1 MKNIK
6 FFIPLLAGFLL
17 AACADDT
24 KLMISTNPTA
34 PVLSTPSMTTTAYKA
49 DSTAY
54 VLSLDSTG
62 VAETFI
68 GTKADYG
75 VSTTV
80 TYSLQIDKTGNNFA
94 NAQTITSSTKDSLPV
109 TVAQLY
115 NIITDTTGLNAT
127 IGIKTSFDVRVMATI
142 GTNSANSHPL
152 YSNIQTIK
160 INPLVSLKPYTSVT
174 PNLWYIIGLGDGNW
188 TYSTAGI
195 GASMFPLSVITGN
208 AYSSAG
214 DGTFTY
220 TGYFKSANGFKIVSG
235 KASNMGTWTV
245 QWGSSDGGVTPVFES
260 SSSQNF
266 FVPSDG
272 YYAITLNSISNTL
285 SIVATTTPTSSY
297 ALIALSGDFNSWDST
312 TNPMSAFLT
321 TNNHQ
326 WYATVTISSSGGI
339 KFNNNNWANS
349 WGTTTFPIGLGTN
362 GGSNIPITAGTYIAL
377 FNDID
382 GCYYFIKQ

>member
-6 FFIPLLAGFLL
+6 IFIPLLAGLLL

-24 KLMISTNPTA
+24 KLMVSANPTA

-115 NIITDTTGLNAT
+115 NLITDTTGLNAT
-127 IGIKTSFDVRVMATI
+127 IGIKTSFDVRIMATI
-142 GTNSANSHPL
+142 GTNSANSHAL
-152 YSNIQTIK
+152 YSNTQMIK
-160 INPLVSLKPYTSVT
+160 INPLASLKPYTSVT

-195 GASMFPLSVITGN
+195 GVSMFPLSVIT
-208 AYSSAG
+208 
-214 DGTFTY
+214 
-220 TGYFKSANGFKIVSG
+220 
-235 KASNMGTWTV
+235 
-245 QWGSSDGGVTPVFES
+245 
-260 SSSQNF
+260 
-266 FVPSDG
+266 
-272 YYAITLNSISNTL
+272 
-285 SIVATTTPTSSY
+285 
-297 ALIALSGDFNSWDST
+297 
-312 TNPMSAFLT
+312 
-321 TNNHQ
+321 
-326 WYATVTISSSGGI
+326 
-339 KFNNNNWANS
+339 
-349 WGTTTFPIGLGTN
+349 
-362 GGSNIPITAGTYIAL
+362 
-377 FNDID
+377 
-382 GCYYFIKQ
+382 